1 MKKLMKKALVGIL
14 AATMM
19 LGSVCTAYA
28 ATGSATVAPAP
39 VKENDV
45 KTDKGTVNIHADGTI
60 TVKALAKTNAKS
72 VAVASKITVDGISY
86 KVTKICEGTFKKA
99 TKATKVTLPATIEK
113 IGAKAFTGAKSVKT
127 IVINSKK
134 AVVVSKTAFKGVD
147 TKKMTIKVTNMSKKQ
162 LKVFKAN
169 LKKAGFK
176 GTVKVVK

>member
-45 KTDKGTVNIHADGTI
+45 KTDKGTVNTHADGTI

-99 TKATKVTLPATIEK
+99 TKATKA
-113 IGAKAFTGAKSVKT
+113 
-127 IVINSKK
+127 IVFNSKK

>member
-19 LGSVCTAYA
+19 FGSVCTAYA

-39 VKENDV
+39 TKQES
-45 KTDKGTVNIHADGTI
+45 
-60 TVKALAKTNAKS
+60 VKADNGTKVNTSSDGKATVTAVKKTTKKS
-72 VAVASKITVDGISY
+72 VSVASKVTVNGVKY
-86 KVTKICEGTFKKA
+86 TVTTIGANTFANAK
-99 TKATKVTLPATIEK
+99 KATKVTLPATITE
-113 IGAKAFTGAKSVKT
+113 ICAKAFTGAKSVKT

-134 AVVVSKTAFKGVD
+134 AVSVSKTAFKGVD

-162 LKVFKAN
+162 LKAFKAN

-176 GTVKVVK
+176 GKVKTA